1 VKLDGREREA
11 GWTWTWS
18 WMDVNVKLD
27 GREAGRTRSRMDVK
41 PDRRA
46 AGWTWRC

>member
-1 VKLDGREREA
+1 
-11 GWTWTWS
+11 
-18 WMDVNVKLD
+18 VKLD

-46 AGWTWRC
+46 AGWT